1 MYKRVEFLIDY
12 LLVAWKYKW
21 RALLAIIV
29 FFSFVSSLSE
39 YGDYLLAVLNAIGVY
54 AVSQLGVLS
63 FCEKHVGDK
72 E

>member
-1 MYKRVEFLIDY
+1 MNKRVDNFVNY
-12 LLVAWKYKW
+12 LLIAWGYKW

-29 FFSFVSSLSE
+29 VYSFVSSLGE
-39 YGDYLLAVLNAIGVY
+39 YGDYLLAVLNAFGIYGI
-54 AVSQLGVLS
+54 SQLGVLS